1 MYDIT
6 ILYTRNGHGTISNQY
21 KPPTLLDIFASAE
34 PITVIVY
41 VKIRSVSRILQ
52 KKKLEKYLEHLWI
65 HKEKVIS
72 QLKAEND
79 THIQSRILKDNFSV
93 AP

>member
-52 KKKLEKYLEHLWI
+52 KKKAR
-65 HKEKVIS
+65 KVS
-72 QLKAEND
+72 RTFMD
-79 THIQSRILKDNFSV
+79 TQRESDLSIKGRK
-93 AP
+93 

>member
-41 VKIRSVSRILQ
+41 VKSVQCQESLQ
-52 KKKLEKYLEHLWI
+52 
-65 HKEKVIS
+65 KEKVRKVS
-72 QLKAEND
+72 RTFMD
-79 THIQSRILKDNFSV
+79 TQRESDLSIKGRK
-93 AP
+93 

>member
-41 VKIRSVSRILQ
+41 VKIRSVSRIPT
-52 KKKLEKYLEHLWI
+52 
-65 HKEKVIS
+65 KEKVRKVS
-72 QLKAEND
+72 RTFMD
-79 THIQSRILKDNFSV
+79 TQRESDLSIKGRK
-93 AP
+93 

>member
-6 ILYTRNGHGTISNQY
+6 ILYTRNGHGTISNKY

-41 VKIRSVSRILQ
+41 VKIRSVSRIPT
-52 KKKLEKYLEHLWI
+52 
-65 HKEKVIS
+65 KEKARKVS
-72 QLKAEND
+72 RTFMD
-79 THIQSRILKDNFSV
+79 TQRESDLSIKGRK
-93 AP
+93 